1 MFSIELSHTLE
12 AAFREASTRK
22 HAFFCVE
29 HLLYAMLHDEGI
41 AHVIRRCGGSPKEI
55 LKDLNEFFEKE
66 VEPLPN
72 GEVEPAQTPAVQRVL
87 QRAVW
92 HVHSSGKKEI
102 TPRDVLVALLSE
114 EDSHAVS
121 YLENQNIT
129 RLNVLQFISHGFTS
143 DGEGERIERVEQ
155 LLDDDDEAD
164 EFEDRGSALGNYT
177 ENLTEQAQDGLLDP
191 VIGRGEEIERTIR
204 ILCRRQ
210 KNNPLFLGDPGVGKT
225 ALANALALRI
235 VEGEVPEPLHNASL
249 FSLNMGSLIAGT
261 KFRGEFEDR
270 LKRVVKELSQIENA
284 ILFIDEIHTIVG
296 AGATGS
302 GTIDAANL
310 LKPALANGRLK
321 CIGSTTHEEFKKT
334 IEKDRALS
342 RRFSPVEISEP
353 SIKDTVEILKGL
365 KQRFEEHH
373 EVSYTVGSLNAAAEL
388 SSKYIKERFLPDKAI
403 DVIDEAGA
411 ANRILSKGKRR
422 KVITERE
429 IEKVVSL
436 IARVPVRH
444 VSNTDEELLRT
455 LQENLSK
462 QVFGQDAAVVAVTRA
477 IKRSR
482 ASLKADNKPVGSFLF
497 AGPTGVGKTELAKAL
512 SKELGVHFHRF
523 DMSEYMEKHTVARLI
538 GAPPGYVGYEEGGLL
553 TDLVRRHPHAVLLLD
568 EIEKAHPDIFNILLQ
583 VMDDAVLTDAQG
595 RKADFRNV
603 VLIMTTNAGSEK
615 ASSLGFGSST
625 SSTNRDGAIKQLF
638 RPEFRNRLD
647 EVVHFNP
654 LPADTISHI
663 VRKFVRQLEEQLQER
678 KVTFSLSDKAIGW
691 LAHRGFD
698 PLLGARP
705 MNRLIQREIKDA
717 LADEIL
723 FGRLV
728 KGGKVSIDV
737 EGDKLAFSYP

>member
-41 AHVIRRCGGSPKEI
+41 VNVIRRCGGNPKEL
-55 LKDLNEFFEKE
+55 LKDLDEFFEKE
-66 VEPLPN
+66 IEPLPK
-72 GEVEPAQTPAVQRVL
+72 GEAEPAQTPAVQRVL

-102 TPRDVLVALLSE
+102 TAKDVLVALLAE

-129 RLNVLQFISHGFTS
+129 RLSVLQYISHGFTS
-143 DGEGERIERVEQ
+143 DGEGEPIERVEQ
-155 LLDDDDEAD
+155 LIDEDDEGE
-164 EFEDRGSALGNYT
+164 EFSERGSALGNFT
-177 ENLTEQAQDGLLDP
+177 ENLTEQAREGLLDP
-191 VIGRGEEIERTIR
+191 VIGREHEIERIVR

-235 VEGEVPEPLHNASL
+235 VAAEVPEPLRNASL

-270 LKRVVKELSQIENA
+270 LKRVVKELTQIENA

-310 LKPALANGRLK
+310 LKPGLANGRLK

-365 KQRFEEHH
+365 KQRFEDHH
-373 EVSYTVGSLNAAAEL
+373 EVSYSLGSLTAAAEL

-422 KVITERE
+422 KLITERE
-429 IEKVVSL
+429 IERVVSL

-444 VSNTDEELLRT
+444 VSNSDEELLRS
-455 LQENLSK
+455 LHDNLSK
-462 QVFGQDAAVVAVTRA
+462 QVFGQDAAVLAVTKA

-512 SKELGVHFHRF
+512 AKELGVHFHRF

-553 TDLVRRHPHAVLLLD
+553 TDLVRRQPHAVLLLD

-583 VMDDAVLTDAQG
+583 VMDDASLTDAQG

-603 VLIMTTNAGSEK
+603 ILIMTTNAGSEK
-615 ASSLGFGSST
+615 ASSIGFGTST

-647 EVVHFNP
+647 EVIHFNA
-654 LPADTISHI
+654 LPADTIANI
-663 VRKFVRQLEEQLQER
+663 VRKFVRQLEEQLHER
-678 KVTFSLSDKAIGW
+678 KVTFSLSEKAVEW

-723 FGRLV
+723 FGKLM
-728 KGGKVSIDV
+728 KGGKVAIDV
-737 EGDKLAFSYP
+737 ENDKLTFAFN